1 MAETPLISTPM
12 RASDTLSRPA
22 FEMPAHASD
31 AHMHAFGPEALYPHV
46 EHPHY
51 TLPDGKLDYYLQ
63 LMNVLELERFVI
75 VQPSFYGTD
84 NRCLIDTLNSA
95 GPIARGVVMIDEDT
109 DAATLDRYHRAG
121 VRAVRLDLFAR
132 SALPTEE
139 IQQYITR
146 MASLC
151 TSLGWRVQFYAP
163 GWVVRNLI
171 PFLADV
177 QSDFVI
183 DHMGYMLEEDGL
195 TPADFERLLNLLK
208 DGNCWLKLSAPYRI
222 AKHRG
227 YDAVAPMAQKI
238 IEAAPHKVIWGS
250 DWPHIPDSTR
260 DTGEL
265 LHLLGAWT
273 EDPAVRQMI
282 LADNPAR
289 LFDY

>member
-1 MAETPLISTPM
+1 MAEIPLISTPM

-22 FEMPAHASD
+22 FAMPAHACD

-51 TLPDGKLDYYLQ
+51 TLPDGKLDAYLQ
-63 LMNVLELERFVI
+63 LMNVLQLERFVI

-84 NRCLIDTLNSA
+84 NRCLIDTLNAA
-95 GPIARGVVMIDEDT
+95 GPIARGVVMIEEGT
-109 DAATLDRYHRAG
+109 DAATLDHYHRAG

-146 MASLC
+146 MSTLC
-151 TSLGWRVQFYAP
+151 TSLGWHVQFYAP

-222 AKHRG
+222 ARHRG

-265 LHLLGAWT
+265 LNLLGAWT
-273 EDPAVRQMI
+273 EDPKVRQRI
-282 LADNPAR
+282 LSDNPAR

>member
-1 MAETPLISTPM
+1 
-12 RASDTLSRPA
+12 
-22 FEMPAHASD
+22 
-31 AHMHAFGPEALYPHV
+31 
-46 EHPHY
+46 
-51 TLPDGKLDYYLQ
+51 
-63 LMNVLELERFVI
+63 
-75 VQPSFYGTD
+75 
-84 NRCLIDTLNSA
+84 
-95 GPIARGVVMIDEDT
+95 
-109 DAATLDRYHRAG
+109 
-121 VRAVRLDLFAR
+121 
-132 SALPTEE
+132 
-139 IQQYITR
+139 

-238 IEAAPHKVIWGS
+238 IEAAPHKVIWGY

-265 LHLLGAWT
+265 LNLLGAWT
-273 EDPAVRQMI
+273 EDPALRQMI

>member
-1 MAETPLISTPM
+1 MAEIPLISTSM

-22 FEMPAHASD
+22 FAMPAHACD

-51 TLPDGKLDYYLQ
+51 TLPDGKLDAYLQ
-63 LMNVLELERFVI
+63 LMNVLQLERFVI

-84 NRCLIDTLNSA
+84 NRCLIDTLNAA
-95 GPIARGVVMIDEDT
+95 GPIARGVVMIEEGT
-109 DAATLDRYHRAG
+109 DAATLDHYHRAG

-146 MASLC
+146 MSTLC
-151 TSLGWRVQFYAP
+151 TSLGWHVQFYAP

-222 AKHRG
+222 ARHRG

-265 LHLLGAWT
+265 LNLLGAWT
-273 EDPAVRQMI
+273 EDPKVRQRI
-282 LADNPAR
+282 LSDNPAR